1 MKLLVENGADVNLS
15 TDDDHSVLMYVVINN
30 QERIVEPLIKNGVI
44 EGDIETMNALLE
56 QKIVKV
62 TE

>member
-1 MKLLVENGADVNLS
+1 VKLLVENGADVNLS